1 MRGSACLS
9 QQLNALE
16 AYLSSTYALRMDRF
30 SLVGEQGRTGRSEG
44 GAVLVGQEQ
53 GVSPWVTTPEFE
65 HLVGVDTL
73 AATAETAAAEDDF

>member
-1 MRGSACLS
+1 
-9 QQLNALE
+9 
-16 AYLSSTYALRMDRF
+16 MDRF
-30 SLVGEQGRTGRSEG
+30 SLVGEQGSTGGSEG

-73 AATAETAAAEDDF
+73 AATAETAVTGDFLMSWPTVKLTSSP